1 MTAVIKKQISTSIG
15 KAVLEG
21 AQRLQTALVAE
32 PRREAGSLLAHVIG
46 RARIFV
52 IAHADDELSAEP
64 LAAFR
69 TLIARRASGEPL
81 QYITGHQE
89 FFKLDFEVTADVLI
103 PRPETELII
112 EAALELLH
120 NDTEPSFADIG
131 TGSGC
136 IAISLLHELPAAHAV
151 ATDVSPAAL
160 RVAQRNAERH
170 GVAAR
175 LELIESD
182 CFSALDERRRFSLI
196 ASNPPYVSDGELKS
210 VQREVSYEPRA
221 ALAAGSDGLS
231 IIRRLLREA
240 RPFLRSGGHFV
251 FEVGFGQSE
260 AVSQLIDRS
269 VWKLIEIR
277 TDLQR
282 IPRTFVLQGK

>member
-1 MTAVIKKQISTSIG
+1 VIKKPMSTSIG

-21 AQRLQTALVAE
+21 TQRLQDAAVAE

-46 RARIFV
+46 RDRSFV
-52 IAHADDELSAEP
+52 IAHADDALTLEGRV
-64 LAAFR
+64 AFR
-69 TLIARRASGEPL
+69 SLIERRASGEPL

-89 FFKLDFEVTADVLI
+89 FFKLDFEVTPDVLI
-103 PRPETELII
+103 PRPETELIV
-112 EAALELLH
+112 EASLELLQ
-120 NDTEPSFADIG
+120 DDPEPYLADIG

-136 IAISLLHELPAAHAV
+136 IAISMLHELPAARAI
-151 ATDVSPAAL
+151 ATDMSPTAL

-170 GVAAR
+170 GVADR
-175 LELIESD
+175 LELLESD
-182 CFSALDERRRFSLI
+182 CFSALDVRGSFSLI
-196 ASNPPYVSDGELKS
+196 ASNPPYVSDDELKS

-231 IIRRLLREA
+231 VIRRLLREA
-240 RPFLRSGGHFV
+240 RPFLRLGGHFV

-260 AVSQLIDRS
+260 AVEHLIDRR
-269 VWKLIEIR
+269 VWKLIEMR

-282 IPRTFVLQGK
+282 IPRTFVLRGK

>member
-1 MTAVIKKQISTSIG
+1 MSTSIG

-21 AQRLQTALVAE
+21 TQRLQDAAVAE

-46 RARIFV
+46 RDRSFV
-52 IAHADDELSAEP
+52 IARGDDALTVEGRV
-64 LAAFR
+64 AFR
-69 TLIARRASGEPL
+69 TLIERRAAGEPL

-89 FFKLDFEVTADVLI
+89 FFKLDFEVTPDVLI
-103 PRPETELII
+103 PRPETELIV
-112 EAALELLH
+112 EASLELLQ
-120 NDTEPSFADIG
+120 DDPEPYLADIG

-136 IAISLLHELPAAHAV
+136 IAISMLHELPAARAI
-151 ATDVSPAAL
+151 ATDMSPTAL

-170 GVAAR
+170 GVADR
-175 LELIESD
+175 LELLESD
-182 CFSALDERRRFSLI
+182 CFSALDVRGSFSLI
-196 ASNPPYVSDGELKS
+196 ASNPPYVSDDELKS

-231 IIRRLLREA
+231 VIRRLLREA
-240 RPFLRSGGHFV
+240 RPFLRLGGHFV

-260 AVSQLIDRS
+260 AVEHLIDRR

-282 IPRTFVLQGK
+282 IPRTFVLRGK

>member
-1 MTAVIKKQISTSIG
+1 VSKKPMSTSIG

-21 AQRLQTALVAE
+21 TQRLQDAAVAE

-46 RARIFV
+46 RDRSFV
-52 IAHADDELSAEP
+52 IARGDDALTVEGRV
-64 LAAFR
+64 AFR
-69 TLIARRASGEPL
+69 TLIERRAAGEPL

-89 FFKLDFEVTADVLI
+89 FFKLDFEVTPDVLI
-103 PRPETELII
+103 PRPETELIV
-112 EAALELLH
+112 EASLELLQ
-120 NDTEPSFADIG
+120 DDPEPYLADIG

-136 IAISLLHELPAAHAV
+136 IAISMLHELPAARAI
-151 ATDVSPAAL
+151 ATDMSPTAL

-170 GVAAR
+170 GVADR
-175 LELIESD
+175 LELLESD
-182 CFSALDERRRFSLI
+182 CFSALDVRGSFSLI

-231 IIRRLLREA
+231 VIRRLLREA
-240 RPFLRSGGHFV
+240 RPFLRLGGHFV

-260 AVSQLIDRS
+260 AVEHLIDRR

-282 IPRTFVLQGK
+282 IPRTFVLRGK

>member
-1 MTAVIKKQISTSIG
+1 VIKKPMSTSIG

-21 AQRLQTALVAE
+21 TQRLQDAAVAE

-46 RARIFV
+46 RDRSFV
-52 IAHADDELSAEP
+52 IARGDDALTVEGRV
-64 LAAFR
+64 AFR
-69 TLIARRASGEPL
+69 TLIERRAAGEPL

-89 FFKLDFEVTADVLI
+89 FFKLDFEVTPDVLI

-112 EAALELLH
+112 EASLELLQ
-120 NDTEPSFADIG
+120 DDPEPYLADIG

-136 IAISLLHELPAAHAV
+136 IAISMLHELPAARAI
-151 ATDVSPAAL
+151 ATDMSPTAL

-170 GVAAR
+170 GVADR
-175 LELIESD
+175 LELLESD
-182 CFSALDERRRFSLI
+182 CFSALDVRGSFSLI
-196 ASNPPYVSDGELKS
+196 ASNPPYVSDDELKS

-231 IIRRLLREA
+231 VIRRLLREA
-240 RPFLRSGGHFV
+240 RPFLRLGGHFV

-260 AVSQLIDRS
+260 AVEHLIDRR

-282 IPRTFVLQGK
+282 IPRTFVLRGK

>member
-1 MTAVIKKQISTSIG
+1 MSTSIG

-21 AQRLQTALVAE
+21 AQRLQNAAVAE

-46 RARIFV
+46 RDRSFV
-52 IAHADDELSAEP
+52 IAHADDALTVEGHV
-64 LAAFR
+64 AFR
-69 TLIARRASGEPL
+69 SLIERRAAGEPL

-89 FFKLDFEVTADVLI
+89 FFKLDFEVTPDVLI
-103 PRPETELII
+103 PRPETELTV
-112 EAALELLH
+112 EASLELLQ
-120 NDTEPSFADIG
+120 NDSEPYFADIG

-136 IAISLLHELPAAHAV
+136 IAISMLHELWAARAI
-151 ATDVSPAAL
+151 ATDVSPPAL
-160 RVAQRNAERH
+160 RVAQRNAARH
-170 GVAAR
+170 GVVDR

-182 CFSALDERRRFSLI
+182 CFSALDVRGPFSLI
-196 ASNPPYVSDGELKS
+196 TSNPPYVSDDELKS

-231 IIRRLLREA
+231 VIRRLLRET

-251 FEVGFGQSE
+251 FEVGFEQSE
-260 AVSQLIDRS
+260 AVEHLIDRR
-269 VWKLIEIR
+269 VWKLLEIR

-282 IPRTFVLQGK
+282 IPRTFVLQRK

>member
-1 MTAVIKKQISTSIG
+1 VSKKPMSTSIG

-21 AQRLQTALVAE
+21 TQRLQDAAVAE

-46 RARIFV
+46 RDRSFV
-52 IAHADDELSAEP
+52 IARGDDALTVEGRV
-64 LAAFR
+64 AFR
-69 TLIARRASGEPL
+69 TLIERRAAGEPL

-89 FFKLDFEVTADVLI
+89 FFKLDFEVTPDVLI
-103 PRPETELII
+103 PRPETELIV
-112 EAALELLH
+112 EASLELLQ
-120 NDTEPSFADIG
+120 DDPEPYLADIG

-136 IAISLLHELPAAHAV
+136 IAISMLHELPAARAI
-151 ATDVSPAAL
+151 ATDMSPTAL

-170 GVAAR
+170 GVADR
-175 LELIESD
+175 LELLESD
-182 CFSALDERRRFSLI
+182 CFSALDVRGSFSLI
-196 ASNPPYVSDGELKS
+196 ASNPPYVSDDELKS

-231 IIRRLLREA
+231 VIRRLLREA
-240 RPFLRSGGHFV
+240 RPFLRLGGHFV

-260 AVSQLIDRS
+260 AVEHLIDRR

-282 IPRTFVLQGK
+282 IPRTFVLRGK

>member
-1 MTAVIKKQISTSIG
+1 VIKKPMSTSIG

-21 AQRLQTALVAE
+21 TQRLQDAAVAE

-46 RARIFV
+46 RDRSFV
-52 IAHADDELSAEP
+52 IARGDDALTVEGRV
-64 LAAFR
+64 AFR
-69 TLIARRASGEPL
+69 TLIERRAAGEPL

-89 FFKLDFEVTADVLI
+89 FFKLDFEVTPDVLI
-103 PRPETELII
+103 PRPETELIV
-112 EAALELLH
+112 EASLELLQ
-120 NDTEPSFADIG
+120 DDPEPYLADIG

-136 IAISLLHELPAAHAV
+136 IAISMLHELPAARAI
-151 ATDVSPAAL
+151 ATDMSPTAL

-170 GVAAR
+170 GVADR
-175 LELIESD
+175 LELLESD
-182 CFSALDERRRFSLI
+182 CFSALDVRGSFSLI
-196 ASNPPYVSDGELKS
+196 ASNPPYVSDDELKS

-231 IIRRLLREA
+231 VIRRLLREA
-240 RPFLRSGGHFV
+240 RPFLRLGGHFV

-260 AVSQLIDRS
+260 AVEHLIDRR

-282 IPRTFVLQGK
+282 IPRTFVLRGK